1 MKKPL
6 IVQLILF
13 FLIIIISLIVYLN
26 YFKEND
32 KNLKNID
39 KDNKINKNLKDNV
52 IENIV
57 YESSDNKDRTYIIK
71 AETGIIDESNTEI
84 ISMKNVNAKVILK
97 NGNIIYINSLE
108 AKYNI
113 LSYETLFERNVE
125 LNFLDHKVT
134 SDNLDL
140 LFNENILTAY
150 NNLLYKNSN
159 LSMNADKIEIDMIT
173 KNSKIF
179 SFDKKKSTSKKFK
192 LIYGYNKKI

>member
-32 KNLKNID
+32 KNLKKID

-71 AETGIIDESNTEI
+71 AETGIIDESNSEI
-84 ISMKNVNAKVILK
+84 ISMKNVNAKIILK

-179 SFDKKKSTSKKFK
+179 SFDKKKVQVKS
-192 LIYGYNKKI
+192 LN

>member
-1 MKKPL
+1 MKKSL
-6 IVQLILF
+6 IVQLIIF
-13 FLIIIISLIVYLN
+13 FFIIIISSIVYLN

-32 KNLKNID
+32 KDSKNIIHN
-39 KDNKINKNLKDNV
+39 NKIDKNLDDNI

-179 SFDKKKSTSKKFK
+179 SFYKKKVQVKS
-192 LIYGYNKKI
+192 LN

>member
-13 FLIIIISLIVYLN
+13 FFIIIISLIVYLN

-32 KNLKNID
+32 KNLKNIANN
-39 KDNKINKNLKDNV
+39 NKIDKNLEDNV

-71 AETGIIDESNTEI
+71 AETGIIDESNSEI
-84 ISMKNVNAKVILK
+84 ISMKNVNAKIILK

-140 LFNENILTAY
+140 LFNDNILTAY

-159 LSMNADKIEIDMIT
+159 ISINADKIEIDMIT

-179 SFDKKKSTSKKFK
+179 NFDEKKVQVKS
-192 LIYGYNKKI
+192 LN

>member
-1 MKKPL
+1 MKKSL

-13 FLIIIISLIVYLN
+13 FFIIIISLIVYLN

-32 KNLKNID
+32 KDSKNIIHN
-39 KDNKINKNLKDNV
+39 NKIDKNLEDNV

-71 AETGIIDESNTEI
+71 AETGIIDESNSEI
-84 ISMKNVNAKVILK
+84 ISMKNVNAKIILK
-97 NGNIIYINSLE
+97 NGNIIYISSLE
-108 AKYNI
+108 ASYNI
-113 LSYETLFERNVE
+113 LSYETLFKRNVE
-125 LNFLDHKVT
+125 LNFLEHKVT

-140 LFNENILTAY
+140 LFDDNILTAY

-159 LSMNADKIEIDMIT
+159 ISINADKIEIDMIT

-179 SFDKKKSTSKKFK
+179 NFDEKKVQVKS
-192 LIYGYNKKI
+192 LN

>member
-32 KNLKNID
+32 KNLKKIN

-71 AETGIIDESNTEI
+71 AETGIIDESNSEI
-84 ISMKNVNAKVILK
+84 ISMKNVNAKIILK

-179 SFDKKKSTSKKFK
+179 CFDKKKVQVKS
-192 LIYGYNKKI
+192 LN

>member
-1 MKKPL
+1 MKKSL

-13 FLIIIISLIVYLN
+13 FFIIIISLIVYLN

-32 KNLKNID
+32 KDSKNIIHN
-39 KDNKINKNLKDNV
+39 NKIDKNLDDNI

-179 SFDKKKSTSKKFK
+179 SFDKKKVQVKS
-192 LIYGYNKKI
+192 LN

>member
-159 LSMNADKIEIDMIT
+159 LSMNADKIEIDMLT

-179 SFDKKKSTSKKFK
+179 SFDKKKVQVKS
-192 LIYGYNKKI
+192 LN

>member
-13 FLIIIISLIVYLN
+13 FSIIIISLIVYLN
-26 YFKEND
+26 YFKVNNINSKNMPQKNKIDENS
-32 KNLKNID
+32 
-39 KDNKINKNLKDNV
+39 KDNI

-57 YESSDNKDRTYIIK
+57 YESSDNKDRIYIIK
-71 AETGIIDESNTEI
+71 AETGIIDESNSEM
-84 ISMKNVNAKVILK
+84 ISMKNVDAKVVLK

-113 LSYETLFERNVE
+113 LSYETLFEKNVK
-125 LNFLDHKVT
+125 LNFLEHKVS

-140 LFNENILTAY
+140 LFNDNILTAY

-159 LSMNADKIEIDMIT
+159 ISINADKIEIDMIT

-179 SFDKKKSTSKKFK
+179 NFDEKKVQVKS
-192 LIYGYNKKI
+192 LN

>member
-1 MKKPL
+1 MKKPR

-13 FLIIIISLIVYLN
+13 FLIKIITIIVYLN

-159 LSMNADKIEIDMIT
+159 LSINADKIEIDMIT

-179 SFDKKKSTSKKFK
+179 NFDEKKV
-192 LIYGYNKKI
+192 KIRSLN

>member
-32 KNLKNID
+32 KNLKKID

-179 SFDKKKSTSKKFK
+179 SFDKKKVQVKS
-192 LIYGYNKKI
+192 LN

>member
-1 MKKPL
+1 
-6 IVQLILF
+6 
-13 FLIIIISLIVYLN
+13 
-26 YFKEND
+26 
-32 KNLKNID
+32 
-39 KDNKINKNLKDNV
+39 
-52 IENIV
+52 
-57 YESSDNKDRTYIIK
+57 
-71 AETGIIDESNTEI
+71 
-84 ISMKNVNAKVILK
+84 MKNVNAKVILK

-179 SFDKKKSTSKKFK
+179 SFDKKKVQVKS
-192 LIYGYNKKI
+192 LN

>member
-13 FLIIIISLIVYLN
+13 FFIIIISLIVYLN

-32 KNLKNID
+32 KNLKNIASN
-39 KDNKINKNLKDNV
+39 NKIDKNLEDNV

-71 AETGIIDESNTEI
+71 AETGIIDESDSEI
-84 ISMKNVNAKVILK
+84 ISMKNVNAKIILK

-140 LFNENILTAY
+140 LFNNNILTAY

-159 LSMNADKIEIDMIT
+159 ISINADKIEIDMIT

-179 SFDKKKSTSKKFK
+179 NFDEKKVQVKS
-192 LIYGYNKKI
+192 LN

>member
-13 FLIIIISLIVYLN
+13 FFIIIISLIVYLN
-26 YFKEND
+26 YFKVNNINSKNMPLEN
-32 KNLKNID
+32 KID
-39 KDNKINKNLKDNV
+39 ENSKDNI

-57 YESSDNKDRTYIIK
+57 YESSDNKDRIYIIK
-71 AETGIIDESNTEI
+71 AETGIIDESNSEM
-84 ISMKNVNAKVILK
+84 ISMLNVDAKVVLK

-113 LSYETLFERNVE
+113 LSYETLFEKNVK
-125 LNFLDHKVT
+125 LNFLEHKVT

-140 LFNENILTAY
+140 LFNDNILTAY

-159 LSMNADKIEIDMIT
+159 ISINADKIEIDMIT

-179 SFDKKKSTSKKFK
+179 NFDEKKVQVKS
-192 LIYGYNKKI
+192 LN

>member
-179 SFDKKKSTSKKFK
+179 SFDKKKVQVKS
-192 LIYGYNKKI
+192 LN